1 MRVAAVA
8 NRLLWVLL
16 IGLLV
21 ALLVL
26 FARHDEGTVGGMLN
40 EDFASL
46 AVRVAL
52 LIFIGGMVLTLFRE
66 RFSKALEAAL
76 FWLVVALLLAL
87 GYTYR
92 FELRDVGQR
101 LLAEL
106 APGYAASRGRIV
118 EIARGQG
125 GGFPV
130 TTRVNGARVVMVLDT
145 GASSVV
151 LTLEDAR
158 TAGLPLEVLNYSV
171 TVETANGRTRAA
183 PVTLEQIT
191 VGAITEKSV
200 PALVAQPGLL
210 KTSLLGMTFLNRL
223 QGWEVRGDKL
233 VLRGYP

>member
-1 MRVAAVA
+1 VA
-8 NRLLWVLL
+8 NRLLWALL
-16 IGLLV
+16 LGLLV

-40 EDFASL
+40 EDFAAL

-52 LIFIGGMVLTLFRE
+52 VIFIGGMVLTLFRE

-106 APGYAASRGRIV
+106 APGFAASRGRIV

-125 GGFPV
+125 GGFPI
-130 TTRVNGARVVMVLDT
+130 TAHVNGARVTMLLDT

-151 LTLEDAR
+151 LTQDDAKA
-158 TAGLPLEVLNYSV
+158 AGLPLEVLNYSV
-171 TVETANGRTRAA
+171 NVETANGRTRAA
-183 PVTLEQIT
+183 PVTLDQIAI
-191 VGAITEKSV
+191 GAITEKSV

-210 KTSLLGMTFLNRL
+210 RTSLLGMSFLNRL